1 MNRPGMGMATVMIKT
16 IIKPASL
23 MVETVVV
30 LMLITS
36 IAQSVN
42 ALKKVEGESGETTTH
57 SFLPGNIL
65 KN

>member
-42 ALKKVEGESGETTTH
+42 ALKKVEGKVEKQQHTLFFQVTS
-57 SFLPGNIL
+57 
-65 KN
+65 